1 MSSSS
6 ISIIDENP
14 HIVQQLRGFIEI
26 NPQLIKS
33 REDYDNIYRVRHDLI
48 HKLVADKFGVP
59 FGERKVSDIL
69 TETGV
74 DLRSKQYYEDVKNQT
89 PDYLGIKGNTA
100 NMFEITI
107 SATLSAQKRKAS
119 KYALLVYFLRKNGFI
134 VEYKIFVFNPMN
146 IYLNRTQLL
155 SEGLDELIMDTA
167 GEYCKNARTLLT
179 EVHRTPH
186 GIMWYK
192 EFSEIITGDFEFP
205 FSMEDTIKTYDEFN
219 NKCFHSKQD
228 MLDTL
233 DEPQHL
239 TSTDKEFIE
248 YCVDQIPR
256 VESTLMTSDN
266 FDSEVFLKEM
276 ERKSNTKELRS
287 ILPLPFIQLKTFD
300 SSIRSTQEDFEL
312 LQMLAEKMFDSNDS
326 IISNYGDHLSNHL
339 KFLEQK
345 NTREGFEIKN
355 EDFLFKVKFNS
366 QEKAEMAIEGP
377 GRKQFMKQGISEHIE
392 ASNKLNGYSLD
403 PNTNVSEIED
413 LSFFFSQDARLP
425 SSGDVVQDMH
435 TLSELSTPG
444 LDYARFCQSVFR
456 EININSMRGDRR
468 HSHIIKP
475 CGIKGVYVLLF
486 KGTKLRCGELVN
498 IIWFKVIIDNESLN
512 ESTRWTHHWA
522 FKRLFRDKKV
532 SYTKWI
538 SSDVHRLDHYIRCF
552 DKILMAYTSLM
563 STRFKSRLDLSQYQ
577 SSKQKSKVDKN
588 GKHSIDIETKED
600 LANPFEYTLNKM
612 ISSDSTN
619 ALGLIVLT
627 YLEDRRSTS
636 KMIQNVRY
644 LVMTCLSLFP
654 RITSV
659 MEKFSEAIRSPLQLY
674 YLKQC
679 LSFIRKMAAWKI
691 SNNCN
696 FGSVKYDH
704 QTHMFLDSHGGSNIR
719 MPRPLITDPSGF
731 SEFSEVLS
739 EMYFTMLFN
748 KNQDD
753 PTHASFQVLDKIL
766 EGEESFQKVKL
777 DGEHLGYKP
786 GLSDINF
793 ASTILEKKR
802 THMFSRR
809 AIMIGSKLLREE
821 LDDPTGEHFTESMKH
836 HNMNK
841 TLDKY
846 ATFKSSSKFDNPTYN
861 DLNNRQNPR
870 VRCIEGV
877 LELQDEDLMR
887 SYDVVIKKKHEETS
901 FHVFKKN
908 QIGGVREILILPI
921 SVRIRINVLETLS
934 RNLCKYDKRE
944 ILTHGSTKF
953 DAMKSVLYASK
964 KYKGPRAPIH
974 LTFDKSKWGPSFV
987 PIQFYYLFSPF
998 SSKLKGMTPYILDI
1012 LIRHQNKKCLF
1023 PDRLVKAWFKDSE
1036 NDKTHVF
1043 PPLQRLKEKFL
1054 KDNQLYM
1061 INESNMGQGI
1071 LHFTSSFLHMAL
1083 ISFRNTL
1090 YKKACLREKL
1100 SYEDHEDLLSS
1111 DDSYTIFC
1119 PELYKNDTAKN
1130 VMRKLSLFLRCQQI
1144 AEYLFNCRTST
1155 SKSSINPLVGEFNS
1169 LFISNMSF
1177 IPTLIKYAISSVH
1190 PPNTDSFY
1198 RLVKESYGSS
1208 RQIIENGGGLDIYYL
1223 SQILNKTYAE
1233 SIYHTG
1239 AGQHNDLK
1247 KLNIKHSPYHIGTYP
1262 LFNPA
1267 LMVMFGPDYY
1277 NYRLFRNYWHIMSDQ
1292 EKALFMASHKIIKGG
1307 LVETMAE
1314 FEEGD
1319 TILGGLL
1326 RVEAKL
1332 GPIRQLTRI
1341 QNRCKIKRSDLES
1354 IIIKDPLLII
1364 REPRTND
1371 EIKFK
1376 TAHKLYTTGSS
1387 EALKNIAASIYYGR
1401 VSATV
1406 SAKVFYI
1413 PNGEFQPRT
1422 YLDCLQYLIEK
1433 ESPIKDMDSQMK
1445 FLYPK
1450 FIDYDLFL
1458 TKESQNL
1465 NFVVRN
1471 PFEIQTVQTLV
1482 THRVFTKLTQSVSDL
1497 LEYKW
1502 NGKEIPEILENKI
1515 HRDFEIIKI
1524 HYPLIK
1530 DTIQETKE
1538 QFNVEEKESVKSV
1551 LLLILKLFSLR
1562 ERNFKGVIFGFG
1574 SGDVQNSYRTLIERN
1589 TTFSLSAS
1597 ITTSTVERSLL
1608 PSDYDKVY
1616 QCYNHQILSVFSD
1629 SKVSSNLWDVCDED
1643 SINVLLQDPGLNRNT
1658 KKRIFMSAI
1667 SNNFTNNVEVWSGK
1681 VGMILHVWNIRQK
1694 FIDGKYSGSFD
1705 IVLFSGKHRLNCFYN
1720 SRNDSVSL
1728 SKTNCEDPS
1737 MLFEFF
1743 SELSE
1748 QCGLSVQNIIDK
1760 SRQGNWILD
1769 SNKILKVDGFGFEI
1783 RDTIIMQPISFSGCY
1798 LEVNEEKT
1806 TLKTIDGTKI
1816 YAIET
1821 GLLSSNYKIDP
1832 EYDFEVFG
1840 LRLSQIISFG
1850 SLNQN
1855 FSVMY
1860 KSRSESLELLNDI
1873 SVPKPKITEV
1883 TKSRL
1888 KLHGWETRG
1897 EDKTE
1902 ESYQIDDNTDFY
1914 DQLLEF
1920 DFTDFKIDLNF
1931 DYYMMGLED
1940 ALNFLVETDAIYSMK
1955 TTQRMHQS
1963 RKLFVRLQ
1971 NLKYDLIAYQLVVDL
1986 KINKITM
1993 NSIKSLCSN
2002 GRRLMVEYAL
2012 VSLYD
2017 RTFQTVEHKSP
2028 RGVFM
2033 EINQDFIDKFNFLLL
2048 SDSDSE

>member
-1 MSSSS
+1 MSSS
-6 ISIIDENP
+6 ISVIDNNP
-14 HIVQQLRGFIEI
+14 HIVQQLRGFIDI
-26 NPQLIKS
+26 NPSLIKS
-33 REDYDNIYRVRHDLI
+33 QDDYDNIYRVRHDLI
-48 HKLVADKFGVP
+48 HRLVCDKFGVP
-59 FGERKVSDIL
+59 FGERKVSEVL
-69 TETGV
+69 TAAGL
-74 DLRSKQYYEDVKNQT
+74 DLSNKQYYHDIKEQT

-100 NMFEITI
+100 TMFEVTI
-107 SATLSAQKRKAS
+107 SSTLSAHKRKAS
-119 KYALLVYFLRKNGFI
+119 KYALLVYFLRKNGYI
-134 VEYKIFVFNPMN
+134 VEYKIFVFNPVN

-155 SEGLDELIMDTA
+155 SEGLDELVMDTA

-179 EVHRTPH
+179 EVHRTVD
-186 GIMWYK
+186 GLVWYK
-192 EFSEIITGDFEFP
+192 KFNKIISGEIEFP
-205 FSMEDTIKTYDEFN
+205 FFIEDTLKTYEKFD
-219 NKCFHSKQD
+219 NKCFHSAKD
-228 MLDTL
+228 MMDSLE
-233 DEPQHL
+233 EPHNL
-239 TSTDKEFIE
+239 VDSDREFIE
-248 YCVDQIPR
+248 FCVDQIPNI
-256 VESTLMTSDN
+256 ESTLMSTDS
-266 FDSEVFLKEM
+266 FDTDRFMKVM
-276 ERKSNTKELRS
+276 EEKSNTNDLRS
-287 ILPLPFIQLKTFD
+287 VLPLPFIKLKTMD
-300 SSIRSTQEDFEL
+300 SSIRSTQDDYDL
-312 LQMLAEKMFDSNDS
+312 LQIFSAKMIDSNDS
-326 IISNYGDHLSNHL
+326 IISNYGQHLSDHLIN
-339 KFLEQK
+339 LEKIKQK
-345 NTREGFEIKN
+345 TNTIIKN
-355 EDFLFKVKFNS
+355 EDLLFKVKFNS

-377 GRKQFMKQGISEHIE
+377 GRKHYMKQGISEHIN
-392 ASNKLNGYSLD
+392 ASNKFDGYSLN
-403 PNTNVSEIED
+403 PNVDVSELEE
-413 LSFFFSQDARLP
+413 LSFFFSNKENLS

-435 TLSELSTPG
+435 ALSELSSPG

-456 EININSMRGDRR
+456 ELNINSMRGDRR

-475 CGIKGVYVLLF
+475 CGVNGVYILIF

-498 IIWFKVIIDNESLN
+498 IIWFKVLVDNESID
-512 ESTRWTHHWA
+512 ESTRWTSHWA
-522 FKRLFRDKKV
+522 FKRLFRDKKI

-538 SSDVHRLDHYIRCF
+538 STDVHRLDHYIRCF
-552 DKILMAYTSLM
+552 DKILMAYTAMM
-563 STRFKSRLDLSQYQ
+563 SSRFKSKLDLEQFKSK
-577 SSKQKSKVDKN
+577 KQKKPT
-588 GKHSIDIETKED
+588 SIDLDIESKED
-600 LANPFEYTLNKM
+600 LINPTEFTLNRL
-612 ISSDSTN
+612 ISSDNTN
-619 ALGLIVLT
+619 ALGLIVMT
-627 YLEDRRSTS
+627 YLEDKRATS

-654 RITSV
+654 RISSV

-679 LSFIRKMAAWKI
+679 LHFIRKMSVWKV

-731 SEFSEVLS
+731 SEFSEILS

-766 EGEESFQKVKL
+766 EGEESFKKVKL
-777 DGEHLGYKP
+777 DNEHLGYLP
-786 GLSDINF
+786 ELSDIDF
-793 ASTILEKKR
+793 AKKVLEKKR

-809 AIMIGSKLLREE
+809 AIMIGAKLLREE
-821 LDDPTGEHFTESMKH
+821 LDDPTAEHYSESMRH

-841 TLDKY
+841 TLDQY
-846 ATFKSSSKFDNPTYN
+846 ATFKSSSKFENTNYN

-877 LELQDEDLMR
+877 LELQNEGLMR
-887 SYDVVIKKKHEETS
+887 SYDVVQHKKDEETS

-921 SVRIRINVLETLS
+921 DVRIRINVLETLS

-953 DAMKSVLYASK
+953 EAMKSVLYASK

-998 SSKLKGMTPYILDI
+998 TYKLKGMNSFILDI

-1023 PDRLVKAWFKDSE
+1023 PDRLVKAWFKDPE
-1036 NDKTHVF
+1036 NDKTHNF
-1043 PPLQRLKEKFL
+1043 PPLQSLKEKFL
-1054 KDNQLYM
+1054 KDKQLFM

-1071 LHFTSSFLHMAL
+1071 LHFTSSLLHMSL
-1083 ISFRNTL
+1083 ISFRNIL
-1090 YKKACLREKL
+1090 YKKACIREKI

-1119 PELYKNDTAKN
+1119 PELYKNDTAKH
-1130 VMRKLSLFLRCQQI
+1130 VMRKLTLFLRCQQI

-1155 SKSSINPLVGEFNS
+1155 SKSSINPLIGEFNS

-1223 SQILNKTYAE
+1223 SQILNKNYAE

-1239 AGQHNDLK
+1239 LGQHNDLS
-1247 KLNIKHSPYHIGTYP
+1247 KLGIKLAPYHIGIYP

-1267 LMVMFGPDYY
+1267 LMVMFGPEYY
-1277 NYRLFRNYWHIMSDQ
+1277 NYRLYRNFWHMMSDQ
-1292 EKALFMASHKIIKGG
+1292 EKSLFMSSHKIIKGG
-1307 LVETMAE
+1307 LIETMAE

-1319 TILGGLL
+1319 TVLGGLL

-1332 GPIRQLTRI
+1332 GPIRQLIRI
-1341 QNRCKIKRSDLES
+1341 QNKCSIKKEDLEDL
-1354 IIIKDPLLII
+1354 IIKDPLLII
-1364 REPRTND
+1364 REPRTNE
-1371 EIKFK
+1371 EIRFK

-1413 PNGEFQPRT
+1413 PNGEFQPKT
-1422 YLDCLQYLIEK
+1422 YIECIQHLIAK
-1433 ESPIKDMDSQMK
+1433 ESPIMNMDSQIK

-1450 FIDYDLFL
+1450 HIDYDLFL
-1458 TKESQNL
+1458 SKESQNL
-1465 NFVVRN
+1465 NFVIRN
-1471 PFEIQTVQTLV
+1471 PFEIQTIQTLV
-1482 THRVFTKLTQSVSDL
+1482 THRVFTKLTQTVSDL

-1502 NGKEIPEILENKI
+1502 NGREIPELSENKVQ
-1515 HRDFEIIKI
+1515 RDFEIIKI

-1530 DTIQETKE
+1530 DTLQETKE
-1538 QFNVEEKESVKSV
+1538 QFNVEERESVKSV

-1574 SGDVQNSYRTLIERN
+1574 SGDVQNSFKTLIERN

-1597 ITTSTVERSLL
+1597 ISLAATERSLL

-1616 QCYNHQILSVFSD
+1616 QCYNHQILSTFSETKL
-1629 SKVSSNLWDVCDED
+1629 STNLWNICDED

-1658 KKRIFMSAI
+1658 KKRIFMSAV
-1667 SNNFTNNVEVWSGK
+1667 SNNFTSNVELWSGK
-1681 VGMILHVWNIRQK
+1681 VGIILHIWNIRQK
-1694 FIDGKYSGSFD
+1694 YINGKYTGSFD

-1720 SRNDSVSL
+1720 VRNNSISL
-1728 SKTNCEDPS
+1728 SKTNCDDPS
-1737 MLFEFF
+1737 MLFDFF
-1743 SELSE
+1743 TELSE
-1748 QCGLSVQNIIDK
+1748 QCGFSIQNIIDK
-1760 SRQGNWILD
+1760 TRQGNWILD

-1783 RDTIIMQPISFSGCY
+1783 RDTMIIQPISFHGCY
-1798 LEVNEEKT
+1798 LDVNEETT
-1806 TLKTIDGTKI
+1806 TLKTMEGTKI
-1816 YAIET
+1816 YAIDT
-1821 GLLSSNYKIDP
+1821 GLLSSNYKIDD
-1832 EYDFEVFG
+1832 EFDFDVFG
-1840 LRLSQIISFG
+1840 LKFSEIVSFG
-1850 SLNQN
+1850 ALNQN

-1860 KSRSESLELLNDI
+1860 KSRAEALSLLHNLQ
-1873 SVPKPKITEV
+1873 VPKPKITEV
-1883 TKSRL
+1883 TKMRL
-1888 KLHGWETRG
+1888 KLQDWETRT

-1902 ESYQIDDNTDFY
+1902 ETYQIDDNTDFY

-1920 DFTDFKIDLNF
+1920 DFHDFKIDMNF

-1963 RKLFVRLQ
+1963 RKLFLRLQ
-1971 NLKYDLIAYQLVVDL
+1971 CLKYDLIAYQLVKDL

-2002 GRRLMVEYAL
+2002 GRRQLVEYSMI
-2012 VSLYD
+2012 SLYD
-2017 RTFQTVEHKSP
+2017 RTFQTEGHKSP
-2028 RGVFM
+2028 RGIYM